1 MELRWFNGTKREV
14 PVIGQGTWYSEEDDR
29 ESAIAALRRGLDLGM
44 SHIDTAEMYLSGTAE
59 EWVAEAI
66 DGRRNEVF
74 LVSKVLPEN
83 ASRTGAV
90 AACERSLARLRTDRL
105 DCYLLHWRGHH
116 PLQDTIAAFERLR
129 QEGKILSW
137 GVSNFDVPD
146 LREVEELASPAAPAC
161 DQVLYHLEER
171 AIEHAVIPWCERRNV
186 AVVAYSPFGHGRFP
200 NPRTPGGRVL
210 RLIAEEHQA
219 TARQVALRFLVR
231 RRAVFAVP
239 KASNPDHVEE
249 NAGAGNLQLTEAE
262 LNRIEKAFPLGPPPR
277 PGRLPML

>member
-83 ASRTGAV
+83 ASRSGTV

-146 LREVEELASPAAPAC
+146 LREVEELASPAAPVC
-161 DQVLYHLEER
+161 DQALYHLQER
-171 AIEHAVIPWCERRNV
+171 AIEHAVIPWCERRNL

-200 NPRTPGGRVL
+200 NPRTPGGRIL
-210 RLIAEEHQA
+210 RLIAEEHHA

-231 RRAVFAVP
+231 RRAVFAIP

-249 NAGAGNLQLTEAE
+249 NAGAGNLELTEGE

>member
-1 MELRWFNGTKREV
+1 
-14 PVIGQGTWYSEEDDR
+14 
-29 ESAIAALRRGLDLGM
+29 
-44 SHIDTAEMYLSGTAE
+44 MYLSGTAE

-83 ASRTGAV
+83 ASRTGTV
-90 AACERSLARLRTDRL
+90 AACLALARTARTDRL
-105 DCYLLHWRGHH
+105 DCHLLHWRGHH
-116 PLQDTIAAFERLR
+116 PLHDTIAAFERLR

-137 GVSNFDVPD
+137 GVSNFDMLD